1 MTTIDFAVSTTLAP
15 KRPAI
20 VTRAAAWVSNGFRAW
35 KNRREFYRL
44 GEMSEI
50 ELHDI
55 GLTRADLSVPTDLS
69 FVADPTSHLARCAR
83 RRIDRMETY
92 ARFVA

>member
-1 MTTIDFAVSTTLAP
+1 MTTLDFAASTTLAP
-15 KRPAI
+15 ARPAI
-20 VTRAAAWVSNGFRAW
+20 VTRVTAWVVDVLRAW

-44 GEMSEI
+44 GELSEI

-55 GLTRADLSVPTDLS
+55 GLTRADLSVPADLP
-69 FVADPTSHLARCAR
+69 FVADPTVHLVRCAR
-83 RRIDRMETY
+83 QRIDRMETY